1 MANIN
6 KIYFLKSF
14 NNIYGV
20 NSKQLKGLCQKVG
33 LNPRNKDF
41 KLKKKNNLFITKHFK
56 IDEYDKNLKIQ
67 IKKNLKFLNQIRV
80 YRGVRHGLKLPSR
93 GQRTKTNARTKK
105 KFKI

>member
-1 MANIN
+1 MADTN
-6 KIYFLKSF
+6 KIYFLKSL
-14 NNIYGV
+14 NNTYGI

-33 LNPRNKDF
+33 LNPQNKDF
-41 KLKKKNNLFITKHFK
+41 KLKKKNNLFITKYFK